1 MNNFNQFGI
10 TVTAKSFVGDKI
22 KILKIL
28 GKEIVVHD
36 HKIEES
42 KVQAFRERGADKCLH
57 LQISINDVKHILFT
71 SSGPL
76 IEMIQQIPATG
87 FPFTTT
93 IIEDNDRYIFT

>member
-22 KILKIL
+22 KIAKVFE
-28 GKEIVVHD
+28 KEIVVHD
-36 HKIEES
+36 FKIEES
-42 KVQAFRERGADKCLH
+42 KVQSYRERGADKCLH

-76 IEMIQQIPATG
+76 IEAIQLVPENG

-93 IIEDNDRYIFT
+93 IIEDNDRFIFT